1 MRKSLT
7 FKLLCLLIFIY
18 SSGVV
23 MADDFDRFCNPPT
36 EMTSQ
41 LVCGLAREQRVSPLK
56 AGIAMTMASLQM
68 TGTFCNFSFNQNFLE
83 RRMKVENDYEIAKV
97 VKHLISVYRGKPP
110 PGFNGDQ
117 KVFCKMQHES
127 FGPRSTAKIFL

>member
-1 MRKSLT
+1 MRKSLI

-23 MADDFDRFCNPPT
+23 KADDFDKFCNPPT

-41 LVCGLAREQRVSPLK
+41 LVCGLAREQRVSPIK

-83 RRMKVENDYEIAKV
+83 SRMKVESDYEIAKV
-97 VKHLISVYRGKPP
+97 VKHLIS
-110 PGFNGDQ
+110 
-117 KVFCKMQHES
+117 
-127 FGPRSTAKIFL
+127 I